1 MTKYSRTI
9 FSRYSW
15 ECAGNCPSGR
25 RVPAARTAQ
34 ARGANLRLPM
44 GCRVLVPSLQAD
56 GAFTCL
62 CLLDYSTSVESMLA
76 YTGQAGQP
84 ARKPPGLR
92 AQCAVY
98 GGLQPDLVRRLH
110 GSSAT
115 PHPYEFNG
123 PVLSAEEKALF
134 CMLYP
139 TYQKEGGDAGV
150 RFDDMAQCFN
160 IMVLQKWKQD
170 PNNISIYSW
179 KIASQLS
186 AFELQWIKELQV
198 AMHNQRV
205 VLMQEKVQ
213 GSGSTPIG
221 QRPGAQAQFPSGP
234 GWCPPRHSG
243 MPFMSPCGSTP
254 AMGQSFRVPVSNS
267 LASF

>member
-1 MTKYSRTI
+1 M
-9 FSRYSW
+9 
-15 ECAGNCPSGR
+15 
-25 RVPAARTAQ
+25 PAARTAQ
-34 ARGANLRLPM
+34 ARGAYLRLPM
-44 GCRVLVPSLQAD
+44 GCRVLVPSLQVD

-62 CLLDYSTSVESMLA
+62 CLIDCSTSVDSMLA

-92 AQCAVY
+92 AQSAID

-115 PHPYEFNG
+115 PHLYEFNG
-123 PVLSAEEKALF
+123 PVLSAEEKVLF

-150 RFDDMAQCFN
+150 RFDDMAQRFN
-160 IMVLQKWKQD
+160 IIVLQKWKQD
-170 PNNISIYSW
+170 PNNISTYSW
-179 KIASQLS
+179 KNASQLR

-205 VLMQEKVQ
+205 VLMQERVQ
-213 GSGSTPIG
+213 GSG
-221 QRPGAQAQFPSGP
+221 QHPSGK
-234 GWCPPRHSG
+234 G
-243 MPFMSPCGSTP
+243 P
-254 AMGQSFRVPVSNS
+254 ARRPKSLLDQGGAHHGTRECRLCRPVGQHPQWVSLS
-267 LASF
+267 ESQLLIL